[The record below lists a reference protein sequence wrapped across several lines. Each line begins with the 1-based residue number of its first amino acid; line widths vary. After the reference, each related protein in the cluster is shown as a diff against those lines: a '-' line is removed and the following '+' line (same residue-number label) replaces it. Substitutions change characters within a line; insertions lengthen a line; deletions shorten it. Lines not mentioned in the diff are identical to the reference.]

1 MTGLIVSPHASLLQG
16 PSDRFAPTRVR
27 RSVIPISEKPLLEPG
42 KPRTILP
49 PFGVI
54 VGSVLRVG
62 MMLPLLAA
70 VIALLITG
78 LAPVFFIGVIL
89 LLLGAGPILLVTL
102 AILLTQGIEL
112 PAGSPASPKVV
123 RGC

>member
-1 MTGLIVSPHASLLQG
+1 MTGFILSPHANLLQR
-16 PSDRFAPTRVR
+16 PSDRLARTTVR
-27 RSVIPISEKPLLEPG
+27 RPVIPRSEKPLQEPA
-42 KPRTILP
+42 KPRRIRP
-49 PFGVI
+49 PWTVI

-62 MMLPLLAA
+62 LMLPLLAA
-70 VIALLITG
+70 VITLLITG

-89 LLLGAGPILLVTL
+89 LLVGAAPILLVTL